1 MAIFWSSICTGVV
14 YMLRKGLFRH
24 HRYGTS
30 WILLAYILCFVRMI
44 IPVEFAFAKEIH
56 LQKLYNG
63 VFTVMKR
70 PIGNSQINSFVIL
83 AAIWIVVSLGL
94 LIRFVYW
101 YRKMIRRIY
110 RFQKH
115 DVRIETISGDIPV
128 VVSAAVASPMAIGIF
143 KSKIVLPDVYYQP
156 EELRYIL
163 QHETIHIAHKDIW
176 LKLTTEILCCLF
188 WWNPI
193 TYVLNKQVEQTLEI
207 KCDLHMTR
215 HMRTEDKRTYLKT
228 LIQAVKQEKE
238 ANEGITQ
245 YRLISNLRFFSTKSI
260 SLKERFHIVTK
271 CKKEKNERTVQTLL
285 MIITVCVFLLSYTMV
300 FQTKFEPPSSYIES
314 VGFTVLPSDSTLQGS
329 EEGEYTM
336 ILSDGST
343 IRISEA
349 EALLLERE
357 GLHVQREEK

>member
-1 MAIFWSSICTGVV
+1 
-14 YMLRKGLFRH
+14 
-24 HRYGTS
+24 
-30 WILLAYILCFVRMI
+30 MI

-63 VFTVMKR
+63 VFTVMTQ
-70 PIGNSQINSFVIL
+70 PIGNSQIYPFMIL
-83 AAIWIVVSLGL
+83 AAIWIVVALGL

-115 DVRIETISGDIPV
+115 DIRIETISGDIPV

-143 KSKIVLPDVYYQP
+143 KSKIILPDVYYQP

-215 HMRTEDKRTYLKT
+215 HMLSEDKKVYLKT
-228 LIQAVKQEKE
+228 LIQALKQEKE
-238 ANEGITQ
+238 VSEGITH
-245 YRLISNLRFFSTKSI
+245 YRLISNLRFFPTKSI
-260 SLKERFHIVTK
+260 SLKERFRIVTK
-271 CKKEKNERTVQTLL
+271 CKREKNERSVQTLL
-285 MIITVCVFLLSYTMV
+285 MIITVCVFLLSYTII
-300 FQTKFEPPSSYIES
+300 FQTKFEPSNSYIES
-314 VGFTVLPSDSTLQGS
+314 IGYTALPADSSLYEN
-329 EEGEYTM
+329 EEGEYQM
-336 ILSDGST
+336 ILSDGSMLK
-343 IRISEA
+343 ISEE
-349 EALLLERE
+349 EALMLEKE
-357 GLHVQREEK
+357 GLSVFRQDK